1 MTITQSD
8 EKPLFYTA
16 KTVVQKDRKDIV
28 SIPTGVMEIDKRII
42 GLNKK
47 EISLFSGLNG
57 SGKSSVLS
65 QISLSVVDIGRKVAL
80 FSGELN
86 EGRVLEWIQLQA
98 AGKQNSR
105 PSSYENYYY
114 VPSEIKK
121 AINEWLD
128 QKMFIY
134 NNVHGNDQETI
145 LEAVSDCINRK
156 KVDIVILD
164 NLMSIDLGETRFG
177 DKNNKQ
183 SQFIRKIKSF
193 SETSDV
199 HTVLV
204 AHPRKT
210 IGFLRKT
217 DIAGTADLTNMADNV
232 FIVHRVNEDFKR
244 LSKEVFGARAQMFF
258 GYSNVIEICK
268 NRDLGV
274 MDYFAGLYYEKES
287 KRFKNTEDE
296 NRIYGWEK
304 NLSID
309 TSEEFVSP
317 FDL

>member
-1 MTITQSD
+1 MTPIQIND
-8 EKPLFYTA
+8 MPLFYTS

-28 SIPTGVMEIDKRII
+28 SIPTGITEIDKRII
-42 GLNKK
+42 GLNKR

-65 QISLSVVDIGRKVAL
+65 QICLSVVDIGRKVAL

-98 AGKQNSR
+98 AGKNNVR

-114 VPSEIKK
+114 VPSEIKLL
-121 AINEWLD
+121 INEWLN
-128 QKMFIY
+128 QKLFIY
-134 NNVHGNDQETI
+134 NNIHGNDYEKI
-145 LEAVSDCINRK
+145 LYAVSDCISHK
-156 KVDIVILD
+156 KVDLVILD

-183 SQFIRKIKSF
+183 SVFMRQLKSF
-193 SETSDV
+193 SEVSDV
-199 HTVLV
+199 HTGLV

-244 LSKEVFGARAQMFF
+244 LSKEVFGSRAQMFYD
-258 GYSNVIEICK
+258 YSNVIEICK

-287 KRFKNTEDE
+287 KRFKNTPEE
-296 NRIYGWEK
+296 SRIYGWEK

-309 TSEEFVSP
+309 TTENFTSP